1 MELPIGLEEKYKNL
15 VRTFS
20 DMKSVLI
27 CFSGGVD
34 SLLLLKA
41 AKDGAG
47 DGAAA
52 VTVVSEVIPE
62 MDLRDASDICN
73 EFEIKH
79 YVISEEVL
87 KIKGFTT
94 NPPDRC
100 YICKKEIFSKV
111 VKLATDEGYDYIAEG
126 SNFDDLNDFRPGMR
140 AVSELGIKSPLKECG
155 LTKNEIRLLLK
166 WFGIKIWNKPSCACL
181 ASRFTYGEKITPEKL
196 QIVARAEKMLYE
208 NGFFQ
213 NRVRVQGRT
222 ARIEVPVGE
231 FPKLMEKEVRE
242 KLAGELKR
250 MGFSYVTLDLSGYRS
265 GSMNET
271 LLKKE

>member
-15 VRTFS
+15 VRMFS
-20 DMKSVLI
+20 NMKRVMI

-62 MDLRDASDICN
+62 KDLSDASDICK
-73 EFEIKH
+73 ELKIKH
-79 YVISEEVL
+79 YVIREDVL
-87 KIKGFTT
+87 KINGFKT

-100 YICKKEIFSKV
+100 YICKKEIFGRV
-111 VKLATDEGYDYIAEG
+111 VKLAVDEGYDYIAEG
-126 SNFDDLNDFRPGMR
+126 SNSDDLNDYRPGMR
-140 AVSELGIKSPLKECG
+140 AVSELGIKSPLKDCG
-155 LTKNEIRLLLK
+155 LTKEEIRLLLR

-181 ASRFTYGEKITPEKL
+181 ASRFTYGEEITPEKL
-196 QIVARAEKMLYE
+196 RIVARAEKLLCE
-208 NGFFQ
+208 NGFIQ

-222 ARIEVPVGE
+222 ARIEVPAAE
-231 FPKLMEKEVRE
+231 FPKLMENEVRE
-242 KLAGELKR
+242 RLERELKN
-250 MGFSYVTLDLSGYRS
+250 MGFSYVTLDLAGYRS
-265 GSMNET
+265 GSMNEI
-271 LLKKE
+271 LIKKE